1 MHQYPPQ
8 PKQEFWQPYM
18 MQPQQPQKRSIG
30 KFFAIGC
37 GALVLLIIIIAA
49 IARAG
54 GSSPSSGNTSATVG
68 QRLTLVP
75 EAAIQLGPQPCPAAV
90 QSAAHWETIT
100 GMSATQ
106 KVEGVL
112 CGYLMGIPTLQ
123 AVVKVRDGGADSLLD
138 IDVYANITSTNPSR
152 IFLLKGLPHGDVG
165 ISNYNTLLT
174 GEIDQKSSQQAGVP
188 STQVQQDLYREFR
201 WSDGAGTLVQI
212 AFPGLFPDLTRY
224 QAEFEQGE
232 VNTGNG
238 FQQWRLSAVTTA
250 QHFAEFVLGWDPNA
264 PTTVLS
270 GGSTHDAQALILV
283 KNPSAGGATIKLSL
297 SRLELNINGGI
308 WEVTDVATDGMT
320 IATPQNTQQLTSPV
334 RVTGVDTA
342 FAGKPTTIKVFD
354 HDRTE
359 IGQAAVTQASGTG
372 KPNIATS
379 ISFLSS
385 FQGETQEGIIAL
397 YAYTGNHII
406 AGAVLVK
413 VLLSA

>member
-138 IDVYANITSTNPSR
+138 IDVYANITSANPSR

-270 GGSTHDAQALILV
+270 GGGTHDAKALILV

-320 IATPQNTQQLTSPV
+320 IASPQSAQKLTSPMQV
-334 RVTGVDTA
+334 MGPMR
-342 FAGKPTTIKVFD
+342 
-354 HDRTE
+354 
-359 IGQAAVTQASGTG
+359 
-372 KPNIATS
+372 
-379 ISFLSS
+379 
-385 FQGETQEGIIAL
+385 AL
-397 YAYTGNHII
+397 
-406 AGAVLVK
+406 LE
-413 VLLSA
+413 S

>member
-1 MHQYPPQ
+1 MNRHRLNHRR
-8 PKQEFWQPYM
+8 W
-18 MQPQQPQKRSIG
+18 
-30 KFFAIGC
+30 
-37 GALVLLIIIIAA
+37 LLTVLLVSLALSMVLSA
-49 IARAG
+49 CNQDSG
-54 GSSPSSGNTSATVG
+54 SGSSTGTTKPPVAT
-68 QRLTLVP
+68 
-75 EAAIQLGPQPCPAAV
+75 AASIQLGPQPCPAAV
-90 QSAAHWETIT
+90 QSAAHWETIVGT
-100 GMSATQ
+100 SATQ

-112 CGYLMGIPTLQ
+112 CGYLMGVPALQ
-123 AVVKVRDGGADSLLD
+123 AVVKVRYGGTDGLLD

-152 IFLLKGLPHGDVG
+152 IFRLKGLPHGDVG

-174 GEIDQKSSQQAGVP
+174 GEIDLKSSQHAGVP
-188 STQVQQDLYREFR
+188 STPVQQDLYREFR

-232 VNTGNG
+232 VNTGQG

-250 QHFAEFVLGWDPNA
+250 QNFAEFVLGWDPNT

-270 GGSTHDAQALILV
+270 GGGTHDAKALILV

-297 SRLELNINGGI
+297 SRLELNTNGGI

-320 IATPQNTQQLTSPV
+320 ISSPQNAQQLTSPMQV
-334 RVTGVDTA
+334 KGVNMA

-359 IGQAAVTQASGTG
+359 IGQATVTQASGTG
-372 KPNIATS
+372 KTNIATS

-385 FQGETQEGIIAL
+385 FQGETQEGIVAL
-397 YAYTGNHII
+397 FAYAGNHVI

-413 VLLSA
+413 ALLSA